1 SSAELVIILRQEIEV
16 LKKENLLLEHQVNYF
31 KSMYENNILANKNKA
46 TSISGNESPPG
57 AKTTTSPKVKVTT
70 ESPPGV
76 KTTTSP
82 NLEATTESSLPEA
95 KDNTESTSIKAKAIT
110 GLSSPN
116 PEVTT
121 ESPLNAEDT
130 TGPKETESSLPTER
144 TTESYKVQESI
155 LGVDNCIKNNDLLLP
170 EIYTEYDILLPGSQ
184 LNLNQQKEVVH
195 AITNFHKNEEE
206 MMIVCE
212 EDEEIQFLTKN
223 SKDDNNEASTTSDN
237 FSSTNEIKRSSPA
250 NSATDTASTSS
261 TETTARSIQNLQVQ
275 GQGLEEELSVLDD
288 EDGIITSGRR
298 EWTQQ
303 GRLPIAYV
311 FQQRL
316 NNNIQNLPND
326 ITIISPPPTGKT
338 PSINTLANDTI
349 SSESTIDNDIKQ
361 DDEITYPLKT
371 TSSIFDNN
379 NKITDNPFINL
390 LPLIKSEMSKRF
402 PPQKLNDDNIFSDFQ
417 AASDINSRKTMHP
430 MNGFTST
437 SMNPLQQ
444 KQFVHSKSTSF
455 DNTFSD
461 LDPLHNK

>member
-1 SSAELVIILRQEIEV
+1 
-16 LKKENLLLEHQVNYF
+16 
-31 KSMYENNILANKNKA
+31 MYENNILANKNKA

-110 GLSSPN
+110 GSSSPN

-298 EWTQQ
+298 EWT
-303 GRLPIAYV
+303 REELMI
-311 FQQRL
+311 L
-316 NNNIQNLPND
+316 
-326 ITIISPPPTGKT
+326 
-338 PSINTLANDTI
+338 INA
-349 SSESTIDNDIKQ
+349 
-361 DDEITYPLKT
+361 
-371 TSSIFDNN
+371 IFSRR
-379 NKITDNPFINL
+379 INPQKL
-390 LPLIKSEMSKRF
+390 YDLGLIKSSQQVSKKKNSIKIRLK
-402 PPQKLNDDNIFSDFQ
+402 KLIHN
-417 AASDINSRKTMHP
+417 R
-430 MNGFTST
+430 
-437 SMNPLQQ
+437 SMR
-444 KQFVHSKSTSF
+444 
-455 DNTFSD
+455 
-461 LDPLHNK
+461 

>member
-1 SSAELVIILRQEIEV
+1 
-16 LKKENLLLEHQVNYF
+16 
-31 KSMYENNILANKNKA
+31 MYENNMLANKNKA

-195 AITNFHKNEEE
+195 A
-206 MMIVCE
+206 
-212 EDEEIQFLTKN
+212 L
-223 SKDDNNEASTTSDN
+223 
-237 FSSTNEIKRSSPA
+237 
-250 NSATDTASTSS
+250 
-261 TETTARSIQNLQVQ
+261 TTARSIQNLQVQ
-275 GQGLEEELSVLDD
+275 GQGSEEELSVLDD

-298 EWTQQ
+298 EW
-303 GRLPIAYV
+303 
-311 FQQRL
+311 
-316 NNNIQNLPND
+316 
-326 ITIISPPPTGKT
+326 
-338 PSINTLANDTI
+338 
-349 SSESTIDNDIKQ
+349 
-361 DDEITYPLKT
+361 TYPLKT

>member
-1 SSAELVIILRQEIEV
+1 
-16 LKKENLLLEHQVNYF
+16 
-31 KSMYENNILANKNKA
+31 MYENNILANKNKA

-110 GLSSPN
+110 GSSSPN

-298 EWTQQ
+298 EWT
-303 GRLPIAYV
+303 
-311 FQQRL
+311 
-316 NNNIQNLPND
+316 
-326 ITIISPPPTGKT
+326 
-338 PSINTLANDTI
+338 
-349 SSESTIDNDIKQ
+349 
-361 DDEITYPLKT
+361 
-371 TSSIFDNN
+371 
-379 NKITDNPFINL
+379 
-390 LPLIKSEMSKRF
+390 
-402 PPQKLNDDNIFSDFQ
+402 
-417 AASDINSRKTMHP
+417 
-430 MNGFTST
+430 
-437 SMNPLQQ
+437 
-444 KQFVHSKSTSF
+444 
-455 DNTFSD
+455 
-461 LDPLHNK
+461 

>member
-1 SSAELVIILRQEIEV
+1 
-16 LKKENLLLEHQVNYF
+16 
-31 KSMYENNILANKNKA
+31 MYENNMLANKNKA

-195 AITNFHKNEEE
+195 A
-206 MMIVCE
+206 
-212 EDEEIQFLTKN
+212 L
-223 SKDDNNEASTTSDN
+223 
-237 FSSTNEIKRSSPA
+237 
-250 NSATDTASTSS
+250 
-261 TETTARSIQNLQVQ
+261 TTARSIQNLQVQ
-275 GQGLEEELSVLDD
+275 GQGSEEELSVLDD

-298 EWTQQ
+298 EWTCEELMILINAIFSRRINPQKLYDLEQ

-361 DDEITYPLKT
+361 DDEITCWLCPHDHE
-371 TSSIFDNN
+371 SNSCFHI
-379 NKITDNPFINL
+379 
-390 LPLIKSEMSKRF
+390 LI
-402 PPQKLNDDNIFSDFQ
+402 
-417 AASDINSRKTMHP
+417 
-430 MNGFTST
+430 
-437 SMNPLQQ
+437 
-444 KQFVHSKSTSF
+444 
-455 DNTFSD
+455 
-461 LDPLHNK
+461 

>member
-1 SSAELVIILRQEIEV
+1 
-16 LKKENLLLEHQVNYF
+16 
-31 KSMYENNILANKNKA
+31 MYENNILANKNKA

-110 GLSSPN
+110 GSSSPN

-298 EWTQQ
+298 EWTREELMILINAIFSRRINPQKLYDLGLIKSSQQ
-303 GRLPIAYV
+303 NPFGHVRHSSLTSIASSS
-311 FQQRL
+311 
-316 NNNIQNLPND
+316 ND
-326 ITIISPPPTGKT
+326 
-338 PSINTLANDTI
+338 LD
-349 SSESTIDNDIKQ
+349 
-361 DDEITYPLKT
+361 PLKT